1 MTERHADG
9 GRDLRQHIDGCHDE
23 DRVQQALQIGKD
35 AVGLDLVVHDQHKH
49 HNGPRSLGV
58 QVGRGAPQANDT
70 DEVAADAQSE
80 DRADQGDILV
90 KVIPHVVVHELI
102 QPLHNELGRGLPL

>member
-1 MTERHADG
+1 MTERHADR
-9 GRDLRQHIDGCHDE
+9 GRDLRQHIDGCHDK
-23 DRVQQALQIGKD
+23 DRIEQTLEVGQN
-35 AVGLDLVVHDQHKH
+35 AVRFDLVVHDQNKH
-49 HNGPRSLGV
+49 HDGPRCLGV

-102 QPLHNELGRGLPL
+102 QPLHDELGRGLPL